1 MTGRRIKST
10 MLLAGVVVDALILTA
25 WTQNWFAIALVD
37 DELGGSVI
45 PVAGDVAAGGLAA
58 LGLAGLALVGAL
70 SIAGPVFR
78 IILGVLQT
86 LIGATVVLSSAVAI
100 ADPITVSEAAVTEV
114 TGVSGSSSIA
124 ALVASSSLTPWPW
137 IAIVVGAC
145 AVALGLGIIVTSRRW
160 PGGSRRYQSVA
171 AARAGADPTSAD
183 APREAPDGAGEPD
196 AIADWDSLSDG
207 TDPTS
212 R

>member
-1 MTGRRIKST
+1 MGRRIKST
-10 MLLAGVVVDALILTA
+10 VLLAGVVINALVLTA
-25 WTQNWFAIALVD
+25 WTQTWITIALVD
-37 DELGGSVI
+37 DEIGGSAI

-78 IILGVLQT
+78 VILGVLQAA
-86 LIGATVVLSSAVAI
+86 IGATVVLSSAVAI
-100 ADPITVSEAAVTEV
+100 ADPIAVSAAAVTGV
-114 TGVSGSSSIA
+114 TGVSGSSSVA
-124 ALVASSSLTPWPW
+124 ALVASSTLTPWPFLA
-137 IAIVVGAC
+137 IAAGLA
-145 AVALGLGIIVTSRRW
+145 AVALGVGILATSRRW

-171 AARAGADPTSAD
+171 VAPAGTDPSRAD
-183 APREAPDGAGEPD
+183 APMKSPDAAREPD